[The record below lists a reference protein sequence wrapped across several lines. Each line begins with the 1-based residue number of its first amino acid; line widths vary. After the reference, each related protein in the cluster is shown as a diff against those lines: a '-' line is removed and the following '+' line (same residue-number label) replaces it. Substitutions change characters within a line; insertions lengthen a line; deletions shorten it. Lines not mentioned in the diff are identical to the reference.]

1 MSEHTDQ
8 PERDRLTDSRVEAI
22 VLVGLRGSG
31 KTTIARALAERLE
44 RPCLDLDALAL
55 TACALPTIE
64 SVFSGPGEAHWRAAE
79 EASLREALSGEPMVL
94 SLGGGAPTV
103 PAIAALLN
111 EVREQ
116 RRAWVLWLDA
126 APELLAERIGA
137 HDHERPPLRFRSD
150 GTPRTPLEESRMLRS
165 ERALAYAGV
174 SDLVIENKRSIEDAL
189 DRILPRIP

>member
-8 PERDRLTDSRVEAI
+8 PESDRLPDPRVHA
-22 VLVGLRGSG
+22 VVVVGLRGSG

-44 RPCLDLDALAL
+44 RPCLDLDELAL

-64 SVFSGPGEAHWRAAE
+64 SVFTGPGESRWRAAE
-79 EASLREALSGEPMVL
+79 EAALRDALQGEPMVL

-111 EVREQ
+111 EARA
-116 RRAWVLWLDA
+116 RHRAWVLWLDA
-126 APELLAERIGA
+126 APELLAERIGT
-137 HDHERPPLRFRSD
+137 HDHSRPPLRFDSK
-150 GTPRTPLEESRMLRS
+150 GTPLTPLEESRLLRS
-165 ERALAYAGV
+165 ERTLAYAGV
-174 SDLVIENKRSIEDAL
+174 SDLVIENKQSIEDAL